1 MPARKSLDETKPNAV
16 MPETFYPGQRWI
28 STPEPDLGLGI
39 ILEAVNRRVVIAFPA
54 AEEERTY
61 AADRAPLSRVQFQAG
76 DEINVPEL
84 PPMTVSEVQEH
95 NGCLVYFVADSSG
108 ELQPIPEQILS
119 AQIQLHSARDRL
131 LAGQLDHTKRYELR
145 VSTLEQRNRARANH
159 SRGLLGPRV
168 ELLPHQFYIA
178 RNVAQRHQPRVLL
191 ADEVGLGKTIEAG
204 LIIHQQLLDERIGR
218 VLILVPDSLVHQW
231 LVEMR
236 RRFNLNFS
244 IFDEARCREIDPYR
258 DDANTIFFDEEEEK
272 AKEQNP
278 FESEQLLIAS
288 IDWLAGHP
296 RRVSQLAE
304 AGWDTLVVDEAHHL
318 QWQEGG
324 EPSPGYAMLETLCR
338 VTPSVLL
345 LTATPE
351 NAGIDGHFARL
362 RLLDPERYSDLQAF
376 REEQNSYTQISDII
390 RQLRDDNGHDKA
402 EDSLLASLRPL
413 LDDALLKAFQDAPQ
427 AQRQAVIDALLD
439 RFGTG
444 RSLFRNSRASVGG
457 FPARVLHEHPLSP
470 PAIYSAAA
478 GELPLQDRLH
488 PETMLGEDWAD
499 SDPRV
504 QWLEKFL
511 LSQPE
516 ARCLLICAD
525 TNTARELEL
534 YMRLR
539 RGIASA
545 VFHEQ
550 MSLLERDRA
559 AAYFADPEDGAQLLV
574 CSEIGSEGRNFQFA
588 EHLVLFDL
596 PRNPDLLEQR
606 IGRLDRIGREGAV
619 NLHVPYYQDS
629 AQHALLRWY
638 RDAMAIFNEPCTIG
652 SAMMQRYGEALDEA
666 LSAGPETLDA
676 LLEEA
681 AQTATALRAE
691 LHSGR
696 NQLLELNS
704 CRRDSADTLVAKV
717 EEEQR
722 SDELA
727 SYLEQLADQFGLE
740 HEDHSEHT
748 VILRPG
754 DHMLSDAFPQLPEEG
769 MTGTF
774 DRRRALSREDMAF
787 LSWEHP
793 LLRDAME
800 LIANGD
806 FGSATLCTLAVKGLP
821 AGSMLLETYF
831 NPSLQAPAALALDRY
846 LPAHSERILL
856 DTQGRQLSSK
866 VSHAQLNSLCQH
878 VKKGL
883 IPALMRQI
891 REPLTTLLNQ
901 VEAIAKQR
909 EDDWRS
915 QALAAYE
922 QARSA
927 ERSRLLALAERNPDI
942 DDDAVQRFDQDSEAG
957 RSHINA
963 LRLNTHALRLAI
975 IR

>member
-1 MPARKSLDETKPNAV
+1 
-16 MPETFYPGQRWI
+16 MPETFTAGQRWI

-39 ILEAVNRRVVIAFPA
+39 ILEAANRRVVIAFPA

-76 DEINVPEL
+76 DDINVPEQ
-84 PPMTVSEVQEH
+84 PPLKVREVQEH
-95 NGCLVYFVADSSG
+95 NGCLVYFAEDSNG
-108 ELQPIPEQILS
+108 DIHPVPEQILS

-131 LAGQLDHTKRYELR
+131 LAGQLDHPKRYELR
-145 VSTLEQRNRARANH
+145 VSTLEQRNRARAGH

-178 RNVAQRHQPRVLL
+178 RNVAERAQPRVLL

-204 LIIHQQLLDERIGR
+204 LILHQQMLDERIKR

-244 IFDEARCREIDPYR
+244 IFDEARCRDIDPYR
-258 DDANTIFFDEEEEK
+258 DDANTIFFDEDAEK
-272 AKEQNP
+272 AREQNP

-288 IDWLAGHP
+288 IDWLASHP
-296 RRVSQLAE
+296 RRSQQLVD

-318 QWQEGG
+318 QWQPGA
-324 EPSPGYAMLETLCR
+324 EPSPGYALLETLSQAI
-338 VTPSVLL
+338 PSVLL

-362 RLLDPERYSDLQAF
+362 RLLDPERYSDLEAF
-376 REEQNSYTQISDII
+376 RAEQSSYAGISELI
-390 RQLRDDNGHDKA
+390 RQLHTA
-402 EDSLLASLRPL
+402 DSDQDLLKPL
-413 LDDALLKAFQDAPQ
+413 ADYLDDELLTAFTASPDDHREA
-427 AQRQAVIDALLD
+427 AIEALLD

-457 FPARVLHEHPLSP
+457 FPARALHEHPLEA
-470 PAIYSAAA
+470 PALYRAAA
-478 GELPLQDRLH
+478 SELELDDRLR
-488 PETMLGEDWAD
+488 PEQLLGEDWTGC
-499 SDPRV
+499 DPRV

-511 LSQPE
+511 LSQPDT
-516 ARCLLICAD
+516 RCLLICANTD
-525 TNTARELEL
+525 TARELEL

-545 VFHEQ
+545 VFHEE

-559 AAYFADPEDGAQLLV
+559 AAYFADPDDGAQLLV

-596 PRNPDLLEQR
+596 PLNPDLLEQR
-606 IGRLDRIGREGAV
+606 IGRLDRIGRRGEV
-619 NLHVPYYQDS
+619 NIHIPFYQDS
-629 AQHALLRWY
+629 AQQTLLHWY
-638 RDAMAIFNEPCTIG
+638 RDAMAIFREPCTIG
-652 SAMMQRYGEALDEA
+652 SAMMQRFDSALHDALSSGGDAGALIREAAEVAEALR
-666 LSAGPETLDA
+666 L
-676 LLEEA
+676 
-681 AQTATALRAE
+681 E

-704 CRRDSADTLVAKV
+704 CRREPAEALVAKV
-717 EEEQR
+717 EDEQR

-727 SYLEQLADQFGLE
+727 GYLEQLADQFGLE

-748 VILRPG
+748 IILRPG

-800 LIANGD
+800 LIATGD
-806 FGSATLCTLAVKGLP
+806 FGSACMCTLAVKGLP
-821 AGSMLLETYF
+821 AGSMLLETFF

-846 LPAHSERILL
+846 LPATSERVLL
-856 DTQGRQLSSK
+856 DSHGRQLSSK
-866 VSHAQLNSLCQH
+866 VSHKQLNSLCQN
-878 VKKGL
+878 VKKSL
-883 IPALMRQI
+883 VPALMRQI
-891 REPLTTLLNQ
+891 REPLTELLNN
-901 VEAIAKQR
+901 VEALAKQLESQWR
-909 EDDWRS
+909 EQAVAAYQQARNS
-915 QALAAYE
+915 ERARLQALA
-922 QARSA
+922 Q
-927 ERSRLLALAERNPDI
+927 RNPDI
-942 DDDAVQRFDQDSEAG
+942 GEPELLSFDRDSEQG
-957 RSHINA
+957 LA
-963 LRLNTHALRLAI
+963 LLGGLQLNTHALRLAI
-975 IR
+975 VS

>member
-1 MPARKSLDETKPNAV
+1 

-39 ILEAVNRRVVIAFPA
+39 ILEAANRRVVIAFPA

-61 AADRAPLSRVQFQAG
+61 AADRAPLSRVQFQPG

-84 PPMTVSEVQEH
+84 PPMTVEDVQEH
-95 NGCLVYFVADSSG
+95 NGCLVYFAADSNG

-204 LIIHQQLLDERIGR
+204 LILHQQLLEERIQR

-258 DDANTIFFDEEEEK
+258 DDADSVFFDEEEEK
-272 AKEQNP
+272 AREQNP

-288 IDWLAGHP
+288 IDWLASPP
-296 RRVSQLAE
+296 RRVSQLEA
-304 AGWDTLVVDEAHHL
+304 AGWDTLIVDEAHHL
-318 QWQEGG
+318 QWQETG
-324 EPSPGYAMLETLCR
+324 EQTPGYAMLETLCSA
-338 VTPSVLL
+338 TPSVLL

-362 RLLDPERYSDLQAF
+362 RLLDPERYNDLQAF
-376 REEQNSYTQISDII
+376 RDEQRDYTDISELIN
-390 RQLRDDNGHDKA
+390 RVRDKDA
-402 EDSLLASLRPL
+402 DSGLQ
-413 LDDALLKAFQDAPQ
+413 DALRSYLDSDLLTAFADDPQ
-427 AQRQAVIDALLD
+427 SHRQAVVDALLD

-457 FPARVLHEHPLSP
+457 FPARALHEHPLSA
-470 PAIYSAAA
+470 PALYTAAA
-478 GELPLQDRLH
+478 DELPLHDRLH
-488 PETMLGEDWAD
+488 PEPLLGDDWPD
-499 SDPRV
+499 IDPRV

-511 LSQPE
+511 LAQPD

-545 VFHEQ
+545 VFHEE
-550 MSLLERDRA
+550 MSLMERDRA
-559 AAYFADPEDGAQLLV
+559 AAYFADPDDGAQLLV

-596 PRNPDLLEQR
+596 PLNPDLLEQR
-606 IGRLDRIGREGAV
+606 IGRLDRIGRQGDV
-619 NLHVPYYQDS
+619 NIHVPYYSGS
-629 AQHALLRWY
+629 AQQALLNWY
-638 RDAMAIFNEPCTIG
+638 RDAMAIFTEPCTIG
-652 SAMMQRYGEALDEA
+652 SAMMQRYESQLVAALEDSTEAV
-666 LSAGPETLDA
+666 DA
-676 LLEEA
+676 LLSEA
-681 AQTATALRAE
+681 ANTAASLRAE

-704 CRRDSADTLVAKV
+704 CRRDQADALVAQV
-717 EEEQR
+717 AEEQR
-722 SDELA
+722 SEELA
-727 SYLEQLADQFGLE
+727 AYLEQLADQFGLE
-740 HEDHSEHT
+740 HEDHSNQAI
-748 VILRPG
+748 ILRPG

-769 MTGTF
+769 LTGTF

-787 LSWEHP
+787 LTWEHP

-806 FGSATLCTLAVKGLP
+806 FGSATMCTLAVKGLP
-821 AGSMLLETYF
+821 AGSMLLETFF
-831 NPSLQAPAALALDRY
+831 NPSLQAPAALALDRF
-846 LPAHSERILL
+846 LPAQSERILL
-856 DTQGRQLSSK
+856 DTQGRQLSDK

-883 IPALMRQI
+883 VPALMRQI
-891 REPLTTLLNQ
+891 REPLTALLNN
-901 VEAIAKQR
+901 VEGIAKQLESQWR
-909 EDDWRS
+909 E
-915 QALAAYE
+915 QALTAYE
-922 QARSA
+922 QARSS
-927 ERSRLLALAERNPDI
+927 ERARLLALAERNPDI
-942 DDDAVQRFDQDSEAG
+942 DEQAVQRFDSETEQG
-957 RSHINA
+957 RTHLGA

-975 IR
+975 IS